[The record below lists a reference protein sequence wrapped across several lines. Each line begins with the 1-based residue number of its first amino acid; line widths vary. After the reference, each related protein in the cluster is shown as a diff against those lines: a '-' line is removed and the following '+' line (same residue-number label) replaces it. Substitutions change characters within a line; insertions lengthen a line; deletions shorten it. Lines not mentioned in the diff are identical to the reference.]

1 MRNCVYRLDS
11 GFELRLED
19 VHAYLDDYDPPKDIE
34 KIETQRRGNKLVVS
48 AVGTE
53 NGDSKYTPAAR
64 LKADVA
70 EKRMYETE
78 DGWSREPPEKRGPR
92 VPPDSSEEPETESKL
107 VEFACFKGDRESVL
121 QNTDLQYQMFEV
133 LCDLAEHA
141 DDGELTAVVAVDGEL
156 SATRIVEGEE
166 RVARLEVIEESQ
178 GSPDNTSDWRN
189 NNLISD

>member
-11 GFELRLED
+11 GFELRLEK
-19 VHAYLDDYDPPKDIE
+19 VHSYLDDYEPPEGID

-48 AVGTE
+48 AVGTDGGE
-53 NGDSKYTPAAR
+53 SKYTPAAR
-64 LKADVA
+64 LKADVT
-70 EKRMYETE
+70 EKRMYETD

-92 VPPDSSEEPETESKL
+92 VPPDSSEEPEKESKL

-121 QNTDLQYQMFEV
+121 QNTDLQYEMFRV

-141 DDGELTAVVAVDGEL
+141 DDGDLTAVVAVDGEL

-166 RVARLEVIEESQ
+166 RVASVEVVEESQ